1 MEPTQEEREAPEIQR
16 QEDPSVPEPR
26 SGRDGGHLALND
38 PKPPLG
44 GGGEGEERAQG
55 GTDRVKRGRWTKGRR
70 GRRKIESPL
79 REREKE
85 KKKERKKKTGERD
98 REMEEENLPVP
109 LEEKRDSGGERR
121 GGWGLL

>member
-26 SGRDGGHLALND
+26 SGR
-38 PKPPLG
+38 
-44 GGGEGEERAQG
+44 
-55 GTDRVKRGRWTKGRR
+55 
-70 GRRKIESPL
+70 
-79 REREKE
+79 